1 VKTSVPP
8 DKLRL
13 YERLVAAAGIDSK
26 VNFGASYT
34 AVNGNMFSMISKHGV
49 VGIRLSD
56 EDRAAFREK
65 YNAEIFRA
73 DPAWPPNPEYV
84 AVPEKLLKNTKALT
98 PYLERSYQYALN
110 LRPKKSPKKK

>member
-1 VKTSVPP
+1 VKKKGTSVPP

-13 YERLVAAAGIDSK
+13 YERLVAAAGIDAK
-26 VNFGASYT
+26 ANFGASYT

-49 VGIRLSD
+49 VGIRLPD
-56 EDRAAFREK
+56 ADRQAFIEK

-84 AVPEKLLKNTKALT
+84 AVPDTLLPKTKTLK
-98 PYLERSYQYALN
+98 PYLERSYQYALT
-110 LRPKKSPKKK
+110 LRKKK

>member
-1 VKTSVPP
+1 MKTSVPP

-26 VNFGASYT
+26 VN
-34 AVNGNMFSMISKHGV
+34 GNMFSMISKHGV
-49 VGIRLSD
+49 VGIRLPD
-56 EDRAAFREK
+56 EDRAAFLEK

-110 LRPKKSPKKK
+110 LRPKKRPKKK